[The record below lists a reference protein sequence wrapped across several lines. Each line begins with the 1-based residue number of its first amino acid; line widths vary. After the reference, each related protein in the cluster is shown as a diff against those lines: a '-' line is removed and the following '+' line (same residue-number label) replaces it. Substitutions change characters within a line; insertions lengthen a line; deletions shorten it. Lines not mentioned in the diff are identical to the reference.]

1 MTSVAFVGHDYY
13 SYMVNTH
20 ELFAPYMTI
29 NILVRSRGQRFAV
42 FRSRVNIL
50 IQLRC
55 NQIKYMYQIS
65 HLSLHLAITDK
76 PCQIGVHGGNF
87 VDGL

>member
-42 FRSRVNIL
+42 FRSRVNISVFL
-50 IQLRC
+50 ICKTIIYTSYKSSALFDT
-55 NQIKYMYQIS
+55 IKM
-65 HLSLHLAITDK
+65 
-76 PCQIGVHGGNF
+76 
-87 VDGL
+87 